1 MLGIAGDRVLAAVS
15 LAHLDYKDVNSEQ
28 VADREN
34 ANSKQQ
40 ELEASERV
48 EYQEPFHRSIT
59 IGWWQRQA

>member
-1 MLGIAGDRVLAAVS
+1 VLGIAGDRVLAAVS

-40 ELEASERV
+40 EFEAGERI
-48 EYQEPFHRSIT
+48 EYQEPFHSTTPVRFWAIL
-59 IGWWQRQA
+59 